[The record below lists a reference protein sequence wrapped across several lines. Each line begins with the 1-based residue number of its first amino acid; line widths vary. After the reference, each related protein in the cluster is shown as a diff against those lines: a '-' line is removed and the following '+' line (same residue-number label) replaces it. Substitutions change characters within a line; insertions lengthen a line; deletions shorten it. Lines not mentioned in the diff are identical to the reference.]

1 MPTCTARPLR
11 PLLVCSLAGRADKAA
26 PRIAP
31 SHELDYIFRMRRD
44 EVIARLKAAE
54 PEIRARGAVA
64 LYLFGS
70 VARDEAGP
78 KSDVDLF
85 VDPDPARS
93 FGFDEFM
100 DIYELLQDR
109 LGVPVG
115 YTTREGLPRR
125 LRPEIEK
132 SAIRVF

>member
-1 MPTCTARPLR
+1 M
-11 PLLVCSLAGRADKAA
+11 A
-26 PRIAP
+26 PWRR
-31 SHELDYIFRMRRD
+31 LDYILCMRRD
-44 EVIARLKAAE
+44 EVIARLRAAE
-54 PEIRARGAVA
+54 PEIRARGAAA

-78 KSDVDLF
+78 KSDVDVF

-109 LGVPVG
+109 LGMPVG
-115 YTTREGLPRR
+115 YTTRDGLHRR